1 VKEMSDQVRGLVFVA
16 VALLI
21 IVIWSHF
28 YKPPEPPPQQKPAP
42 TAQQAPVTSNVPSTP
57 ASAPA
62 PASTPVVKATE
73 EKIIVVESP
82 LYTVELSNHGGVVR
96 SWKLK
101 KYLDDQKPPRPL
113 DLVYPDV
120 AQQFGWPFSLL
131 LSDSQVEEQANSGLY
146 KFEITGLRGGPPAPD
161 QARFDAPAT
170 VTFHYSDGH
179 LGVTKQL
186 KFDSNYEISI
196 ETSVALEGKPL
207 PSAIAWRGG
216 FGDRAVYQ
224 AAQLVSVFYK
234 QGGKLNV
241 MQYKKLGVD
250 KNQAQQKLQPGPM
263 EFLGIEDQFFTA
275 SFLPD
280 GTDLSLWDWVQQ
292 RNTGTAEKPESQPVA
307 EMAAGTTNPTPLKM
321 RAYIGPKD
329 LALLSKVQPSLEE
342 LVQFGWFSFI
352 AKPLLFVL
360 QWIHRY
366 IPNYGWAI
374 VVFTLVLTMAM
385 LPIRIWTFH
394 SARKMQLVAPE
405 VKSIQDRYKK
415 YSMSDPRKRKMQ
427 EEIMAVY
434 NREGVNPM
442 GSCLP
447 MLVQIPILFAF
458 YRMLAGAIELRHAP
472 WFGWIHDLS
481 AKDPYYILP
490 ILMVITTYLMT
501 KMTPTPA
508 TTDPAQQKMM
518 MLMPLF
524 MGFIFFNLSSGLN
537 LYYFA
542 SNLIGVVQQWYLNR
556 AEPLPSRSKF
566 KNKKE

>member
-1 VKEMSDQVRGLVFVA
+1 MRDMSDQVRGLVFVA
-16 VALLI
+16 LALVI
-21 IVIWSHF
+21 IIIWTYF
-28 YKPPEPPPQQKPAP
+28 YKPPEPPPQQKSAP
-42 TAQQAPVTSNVPSTP
+42 TAQQAPTP
-57 ASAPA
+57 AIAPSKPVAA
-62 PASTPVVKATE
+62 PASIPVVKAAE
-73 EKIIVVESP
+73 EKIITVESP
-82 LYTVELSNHGGVVR
+82 LYAVEMSNRGGVVR

-101 KYLDDQKPPRPL
+101 KYLNDQKPPRPL

-131 LSDSQVEEQANSGLY
+131 LPDSQAEEQANGNLY
-146 KFEITGLRGGPPAPD
+146 KLEVTGLRGGTAAPD

-170 VTFHYSDGH
+170 VTFHFSDGH
-179 LGVTKQL
+179 LEVTKKL
-186 KFDSNYEISI
+186 KFDLNYEISV
-196 ETSVALEGKPL
+196 ETSVTLDGRPL
-207 PSAIAWRGG
+207 PAAVAWRGG

-234 QGGKLNV
+234 QNGKLNV

-250 KNQAQQKLQPGPM
+250 KNQSQPKSQPGPM

-307 EMAAGTTNPTPLKM
+307 EMAAGTINATPFKM

-329 LALLSKVQPSLEE
+329 LSLLSKVQPSLEE

-360 QWIHRY
+360 QFIHRY

-405 VKSIQDRYKK
+405 IKAIQDRYKK

-490 ILMVITTYLMT
+490 IAMVITSYAMT
-501 KMTPTPA
+501 KMTPTPT

-518 MLMPLF
+518 MLMPVF

-566 KNKKE
+566 KKKNE